1 MVVWETKPDE
11 RLLMHF
17 RACRG
22 ESAHLLEGRLC
33 EFYSVGGFGPR
44 KKRKIRSRRSRDPN
58 VRPRS
63 NGIHHHCAP
72 STNVNRNRNRNRN
85 HINDIQRCINDRDKD
100 QDKDNKNDKNN
111 CSKKE
116 RATV

>member
-1 MVVWETKPDE
+1 M
-11 RLLMHF
+11 
-17 RACRG
+17 
-22 ESAHLLEGRLC
+22 
-33 EFYSVGGFGPR
+33 
-44 KKRKIRSRRSRDPN
+44 
-58 VRPRS
+58 RPRS
-63 NGIHHHCAP
+63 NGVHHHCAP
-72 STNVNRNRNRNRN
+72 STNVNRNRNRN